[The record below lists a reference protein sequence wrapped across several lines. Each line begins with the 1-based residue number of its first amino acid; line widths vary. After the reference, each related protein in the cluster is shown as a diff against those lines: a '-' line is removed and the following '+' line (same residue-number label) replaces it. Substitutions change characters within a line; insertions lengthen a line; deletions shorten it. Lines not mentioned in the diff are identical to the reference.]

1 MTRAEVEAVP
11 GGRQDIGAVP
21 VPRARREQGGLKVA
35 LVHDWL
41 TNQGGAERV
50 LWSLHKAFPEAPIYT
65 SVFAPQ
71 ALPQFASAQVRTSF
85 LQKWPF
91 AATRH
96 QLYPV
101 LRTFAFES
109 FDFSPYDVVIS
120 SCSAEAKGIVTR
132 PETPHIC
139 YLHTPT
145 RYYWSDHYRYA
156 KNPGFG
162 PLNPVIRL
170 AMPAFIRHMRMWDLA
185 ATARVDAFIANS
197 AFVAQRVEK
206 YYRRDAVVIHPPI
219 QTHRFSIEAGGPDD
233 FFLIAGRLVP
243 YKRVDLAVRACRDLD
258 LPLVVAGTGSELP
271 RLRAMAGPRTRFT
284 GRLSDAEM
292 AGYYRRA
299 KALIHCAEEDFG
311 LTPLESMASGR
322 PVIAFNRGGLQETV
336 IEGRTGTFFDLQTVD
351 SLKDALRR
359 FEGMRFEP
367 EALRHHAARFDEAVF
382 IEKIKAFVTALSRG
396 SAGVPTA

>member
-1 MTRAEVEAVP
+1 MEVEAP
-11 GGRQDIGAVP
+11 SGGRQDIGAVP
-21 VPRARREQGGLKVA
+21 GPRARPEESGLKVA

-50 LWSLHKAFPEAPIYT
+50 LWSLHRAFPEAPIYT
-65 SVFAPQ
+65 SVYAPQ
-71 ALPQFASAQVRTSF
+71 ALPQFAHAPVRTSF
-85 LQKWPF
+85 LQNWPF

-109 FDFSPYDVVIS
+109 FDFSSYDVVIS

-162 PLNPVIRL
+162 PLNPFIRL

-197 AFVAQRVEK
+197 AFVAQRIEK
-206 YYRRDAVVIHPPI
+206 YYRRNADVIHPPI
-219 QTHRFSIEAGGPDD
+219 QMQRFSIKSDGPDD

-258 LPLVVAGTGSELP
+258 LPLVVAGTGSELS
-271 RLRAMAGPRTRFT
+271 RLRAIAGPRTRFT
-284 GRLSDAEM
+284 GRVSDQEM
-292 AGYYRRA
+292 ADYYRRA

-311 LTPLESMASGR
+311 LIPLESMASGR
-322 PVIAFNRGGLQETV
+322 PVIAFNRGGLRETV
-336 IEGRTGTFFDLQTVD
+336 IEGRTGTFFDRQTVD

-367 EALRHHAARFDEAVF
+367 EALRHHAAGFDEAIF
-382 IEKIKAFVTALSRG
+382 IEKIKAFVTALSRRP
-396 SAGVPTA
+396 AEVQTA

>member
-1 MTRAEVEAVP
+1 MTRMEVEARSD
-11 GGRQDIGAVP
+11 GRPDSGAIP
-21 VPRARREQGGLKVA
+21 APRGRGEGSGLKVA

-50 LWSLHKAFPEAPIYT
+50 LWSLHKAFPDAPIYT
-65 SVFAPQ
+65 SVFAPR
-71 ALPQFASAQVRTSF
+71 ALPQFAQAQVRTSF
-85 LQKWPF
+85 LQKWPL

-109 FDFSPYDVVIS
+109 FDFSSYDVVIS

-206 YYRRDAVVIHPPI
+206 YYRRNAVVIHPPI
-219 QTHRFSIEAGGPDD
+219 QLSRFSIAGDGPDD

-271 RLRAMAGPRTRFT
+271 RLRAIAGPKTRFT
-284 GRLSDAEM
+284 GWVGDTEM

-299 KALIHCAEEDFG
+299 RALIHCAEEDFG
-311 LTPLESMASGR
+311 LIPLESMASGR
-322 PVIAFNRGGLQETV
+322 PVIAFNGGGLQETV
-336 IEGRTGTFFDLQTVD
+336 VEGLTGTFFDRQTVD

-359 FEGMRFEP
+359 FQGMRFEP
-367 EALRHHAARFDEAVF
+367 EILRDHAARFDEAIF
-382 IEKIKAFVTALSRG
+382 IDKMKDFVTALSRG
-396 SAGVPTA
+396 PAEVRTA